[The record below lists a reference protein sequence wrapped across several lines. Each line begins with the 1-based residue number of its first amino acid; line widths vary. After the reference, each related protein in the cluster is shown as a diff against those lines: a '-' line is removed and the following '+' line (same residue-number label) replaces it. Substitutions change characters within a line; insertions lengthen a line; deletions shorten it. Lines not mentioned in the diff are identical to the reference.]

1 MNQTWFSLFL
11 KCPDFNKRCEKIL
24 RTKFY
29 VQIRIFVR
37 IYEFLSDILFTSFW
51 KGVNLRIFWRN
62 NPEFESKIRKRTF
75 FHQAISSRIRN
86 IRLRQCSTQNP
97 PPPRL
102 FWLKLARGGGVV
114 LVPPGNVS
122 SCKCFKDYLLWFN
135 NASRLVGTS
144 HETLKFLINH
154 LGRMSSSV
162 GWELAW
168 KNGKLALNILRGWSR
183 IVRVPFCVT
192 LERVVGKLSTAL
204 MTVKVDEREKREDRS
219 ERTMKVFKAEWN

>member
-1 MNQTWFSLFL
+1 MKKQ
-11 KCPDFNKRCEKIL
+11 
-24 RTKFY
+24 
-29 VQIRIFVR
+29 
-37 IYEFLSDILFTSFW
+37 
-51 KGVNLRIFWRN
+51 
-62 NPEFESKIRKRTF
+62 
-75 FHQAISSRIRN
+75 SRIRIEDKEEDFLSSGN
-86 IRLRQCSTQNP
+86 FITDSKYTVKAVFHAES
-97 PPPRL
+97 PPRL

-154 LGRMSSSV
+154 LGGMSSSV